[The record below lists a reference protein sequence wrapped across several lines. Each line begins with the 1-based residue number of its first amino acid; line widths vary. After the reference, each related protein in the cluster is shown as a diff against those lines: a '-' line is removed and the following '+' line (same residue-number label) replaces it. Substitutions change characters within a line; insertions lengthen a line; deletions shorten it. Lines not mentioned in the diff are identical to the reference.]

1 MVYKLLIK
9 IILLIFFS
17 VNSFSNILY
26 NKKGIVITDIELN
39 IYKDIYF
46 EYHNTLISGSESLKD
61 LVLIKNVIRDL
72 KENNSDFITQIDNQ
86 IINQFGK
93 DIIENEIILNF
104 YRFAKIRD
112 EFIYNYFRNKLKV
125 NEIESIFK
133 SLNELKLPISENN
146 CLLIKEVI
154 NLKENNYFIND
165 FFNNL
170 KNNLQNYKVEING
183 IIYDVC
189 IDKTTYYELEKLIVN
204 YIRLQTDKEF
214 KYFVYAKSKN

>member
-72 KENNSDFITQIDNQ
+72 KENNSDFINQIDNQ

-133 SLNELKLPISENN
+133 SLNELNLPISENN

-154 NLKENNYFIND
+154 NLKENNYFINN

-170 KNNLQNYKVEING
+170 KNNLQDYKVEING

-189 IDKTTYYELEKLIVN
+189 IDKTTYYEIEKLIVN
-204 YIRLQTDKEF
+204 YIRVQTDKEF

>member
-72 KENNSDFITQIDNQ
+72 KENNSDFINQIDNQ

-133 SLNELKLPISENN
+133 SLNELNLPISENN

-154 NLKENNYFIND
+154 NLKENNYFINN

-170 KNNLQNYKVEING
+170 KNNLQDYKVEING

-189 IDKTTYYELEKLIVN
+189 IDKSTYYEIEKLIVD
-204 YIRLQTDKEF
+204 YIRVQTDKEF

>member
-1 MVYKLLIK
+1 MVYKILIK

-17 VNSFSNILY
+17 ANSFSNILY
-26 NKKGIVITDIELN
+26 NKKGIVVTDIELN

-72 KENNSDFITQIDNQ
+72 KENNSDFINQIDNQ

-133 SLNELKLPISENN
+133 SLNELNLPISENN

-154 NLKENNYFIND
+154 NLKENNYFINN

-170 KNNLQNYKVEING
+170 KNNLQDYKVEING

-189 IDKTTYYELEKLIVN
+189 IDKTTYYEIEKLIVN
-204 YIRLQTDKEF
+204 YIRVQTDKEF

>member
-1 MVYKLLIK
+1 MVYKILIK

-17 VNSFSNILY
+17 ENFFSNILY

-46 EYHNTLISGSESLKD
+46 EYYNSLISGSESLKD

-72 KENNSDFITQIDNQ
+72 EENNSDFITQIDKQ

-93 DIIENEIILNF
+93 DIIENEVILNF

-112 EFIYNYFRNKLKV
+112 EFIYNYFRNELNV
-125 NEIESIFK
+125 NEIENIFK
-133 SLNELKLPISENN
+133 SLKELNLPISDNN
-146 CLLIKEVI
+146 CLLIKEVV
-154 NLKENNYFIND
+154 NLKDNKDFINN
-165 FFNNL
+165 FFKNL
-170 KNNLQNYKVEING
+170 KNNLQDYQVGING

-189 IDKTTYYELEKLIVN
+189 IDKTTYYEIEKLIVN
-204 YIRLQTDKEF
+204 YIRAQTDKEF

>member
-72 KENNSDFITQIDNQ
+72 KENNSDFINQIDNQ
-86 IINQFGK
+86 IIKQFGK

-133 SLNELKLPISENN
+133 SLNELNLPISENN

-154 NLKENNYFIND
+154 NLKENNYFINN

-170 KNNLQNYKVEING
+170 KNNLQDYKVEING

-189 IDKTTYYELEKLIVN
+189 IDKSTYYEIEKLIVN
-204 YIRLQTDKEF
+204 YIRVQTDKEF

>member
-72 KENNSDFITQIDNQ
+72 KENNSDFINQIDNQ

-133 SLNELKLPISENN
+133 SLNELNLPISENN

-154 NLKENNYFIND
+154 NLKENNYFINN

-170 KNNLQNYKVEING
+170 KNNLQDYKVEING

-189 IDKTTYYELEKLIVN
+189 IDKSTYYEIEKLIVN
-204 YIRLQTDKEF
+204 YIRVQTDKEF

>member
-61 LVLIKNVIRDL
+61 LVLMKNVIRDL
-72 KENNSDFITQIDNQ
+72 KENNSDFINQIDNQ

-133 SLNELKLPISENN
+133 SLNELNLPISENN

-170 KNNLQNYKVEING
+170 KNNLQDYKVEING

-189 IDKTTYYELEKLIVN
+189 IDKTTYYEIEKLIVN
-204 YIRLQTDKEF
+204 YIRVQTDKEF

>member
-26 NKKGIVITDIELN
+26 NKKGIVVTDIELN

-72 KENNSDFITQIDNQ
+72 KENNSDFINQIDNQ

-133 SLNELKLPISENN
+133 SLNELNLPISENN

-154 NLKENNYFIND
+154 NLKENNYFINN

-170 KNNLQNYKVEING
+170 KNNLQDYKVEING

-189 IDKTTYYELEKLIVN
+189 IDKTTYYEIEKLIVN
-204 YIRLQTDKEF
+204 YIRVQTDKEF

>member
-26 NKKGIVITDIELN
+26 DKKGIVITDIELN
-39 IYKDIYF
+39 IYKNIYF

-72 KENNSDFITQIDNQ
+72 KENNSDFIAQIDNQ
-86 IINQFGK
+86 IKNQFGK

-112 EFIYNYFRNKLKV
+112 EFIYNYFRNELKV
-125 NEIESIFK
+125 NEIKNIFK
-133 SLNELKLPISENN
+133 SLNELNLPISENN

-154 NLKENNYFIND
+154 NLKDNNNFINN
-165 FFNNL
+165 FFKNL
-170 KNNLQNYKVEING
+170 KNNLQDYRVEING

-189 IDKTTYYELEKLIVN
+189 IDKTTYYEIEKLIVN
-204 YIRLQTDKEF
+204 YIREQTDKEF
-214 KYFVYAKSKN
+214 KYFVYAKSKS

>member
-72 KENNSDFITQIDNQ
+72 KENNSDFINQIDNQ

>member
-26 NKKGIVITDIELN
+26 NKKGIVVTDIELN

-72 KENNSDFITQIDNQ
+72 KENNSDFINQIDNQ

-133 SLNELKLPISENN
+133 SLNELNLPISENN

-165 FFNNL
+165 FFKNL
-170 KNNLQNYKVEING
+170 KNNLQDYKVEING

-189 IDKTTYYELEKLIVN
+189 IDKTTYYEIEKLIVN
-204 YIRLQTDKEF
+204 YIRVQTDKEF